1 MRTVVHASSL
11 AGAKTGLDNVE
22 NLLADDSIAV
32 EDVVFVANGDGVV
45 ALFPDGGVADQVRAL
60 QDEAVRFHACSNSIR
75 DSAFEEAA
83 LLDGVAVVTS
93 GIGQLT
99 RLQAAG
105 YAYVKP

>member
-1 MRTVVHASSL
+1 MRTAVHASTLS
-11 AGAKTGLDNVE
+11 GAKTGLDNVE

-45 ALFPDGGVADQVRAL
+45 ALFPDGVADKVRAL
-60 QDEAVRFHACSNSIR
+60 QDEDVRFRACSNSIR
-75 DSAFEEAA
+75 DSAFEEPG

-93 GIGQLT
+93 GIGELT
-99 RLQAAG
+99 RLQADG